1 MVSLTRCGFRDF
13 IRFDRNSMGGG
24 FLPSFVTLLDYAPL
38 ATASRF
44 RG

>member
-1 MVSLTRCGFRDF
+1 MASLTRCGFRDF

-24 FLPSFVTLLDYAPL
+24 FLPSFVSLLDYAPL
-38 ATASRF
+38 ASAILF